1 MRQAHARF
9 DAVLGERNRLA
20 REMHDTLVQGC
31 TGVSALLEAC
41 ASMFPDGASAS
52 TRNLLDCARTQIRAV
67 TDEARAAVWN
77 LHRGGRSEINRLVDQ
92 MARQACAASQVPVK
106 VETSGKPVALDP
118 LVEHDIM
125 MVAREA
131 VSNAIRHAH
140 PHEVSL
146 GIHFQRGKIRM
157 TVHDDGCG
165 FDPSQIVP
173 ETGGHF
179 GLIGMRERTERLGGH
194 FAVRSAP
201 GKGTEL
207 SVEVPTRSPAR
218 EERGALS
225 Q

>member
-1 MRQAHARF
+1 
-9 DAVLGERNRLA
+9 V
-20 REMHDTLVQGC
+20 
-31 TGVSALLEAC
+31 
-41 ASMFPDGASAS
+41 
-52 TRNLLDCARTQIRAV
+52 
-67 TDEARAAVWN
+67 
-77 LHRGGRSEINRLVDQ
+77 
-92 MARQACAASQVPVK
+92 
-106 VETSGKPVALDP
+106 LDP

-165 FDPSQIVP
+165 FDPSQIVE